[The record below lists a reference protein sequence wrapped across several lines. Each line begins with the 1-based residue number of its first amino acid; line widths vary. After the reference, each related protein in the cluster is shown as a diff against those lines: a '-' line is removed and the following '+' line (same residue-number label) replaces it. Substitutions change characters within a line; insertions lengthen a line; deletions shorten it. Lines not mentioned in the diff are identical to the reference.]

1 MESEPLSELPLR
13 ELLERFA
20 QRTPAPGG
28 GSAAGTACA
37 LAAALVEMAAAYEPD
52 GGGEV
57 TGRARE
63 LRRRALDLA
72 EQDVSSYAPVLAAL
86 HLADGDPERPARL
99 RAALAAAA
107 DVPVAI
113 ARCAAEVAELGAGVT
128 ARAGRHV
135 RGDAVAAT
143 ILGEAA
149 CRTAVRLVD
158 ANVGAVRN
166 DPRVEH
172 AKELAAR
179 AGTARNRALT
189 QDMEVRGRWERTN

>member
-1 MESEPLSELPLR
+1 MEPDQLADLSLR

-28 GSAAGTACA
+28 GSAAATTCA
-37 LAAALVEMAAAYEPD
+37 LAAALVQMAAAFEP
-52 GGGEV
+52 GA
-57 TGRARE
+57 TGDVATRAQE

-72 EQDVSSYAPVLAAL
+72 ERDLGAYAPVLAAL
-86 HLADGDPERPARL
+86 RLAGGDPERPERL

-107 DVPVAI
+107 EVPLAI

-128 ARAGRHV
+128 ARAGPHL

-166 DPRVEH
+166 DSRLIQ
-172 AKELAAR
+172 AGELAAR
-179 AGTARNRALT
+179 AAGARDRALA
-189 QDMEVRGRWERTN
+189 QDMEV